1 MYDRM
6 LSIASKIEQND
17 YSNSTMEITI
27 LFGMTIWQDIEKIRN
42 LLDELKCWEDKW
54 KRYWELCDTLGYS
67 HLLDF
72 EASRE
77 GAAQKTIEAAQAQDE
92 KFAIITDCEYFDPD
106 IEPEEYDREEISSQ
120 DSLTRLRKGLDDNTA
135 DRTREQWKWQDITQN
150 QIMKTLS
157 SN

>member
-1 MYDRM
+1 
-6 LSIASKIEQND
+6 
-17 YSNSTMEITI
+17 MET
-27 LFGMTIWQDIEKIRN
+27 L
-42 LLDELKCWEDKW
+42 
-54 KRYWELCDTLGYS
+54 LGYS

-106 IEPEEYDREEISSQ
+106 IEPEEYDREEISSSI
-120 DSLTRLRKGLDDNTA
+120 SLLKNEITTLQKQLKNNIYTILKSKITIDWYKRGVMPCL
-135 DRTREQWKWQDITQN
+135 DITQN